1 MSIREALPPVLRGEV
16 AATLTAPAVSDLD
29 ALAERADG
37 ERMLVFVR
45 DECAA
50 RMRQPHASHGV
61 AFLLAEVCRRN
72 GEIERAHQT
81 LLALGDGLARA
92 GDWEALAL
100 IAERALAVEETQAA
114 VRLLATAYERLD
126 REPELTEA
134 LQRAWAM
141 IPEDLEIGLQLA
153 VRLGAAGRAAERRTL
168 LAELMPRFAEEK
180 RYVGLE
186 EAALEFSEHADT
198 DGLLR
203 LVAILPI
210 LVEQGATGEL
220 NQLLD
225 IAFGPI
231 AAAGRAGEALPALR
245 AVVSAMA
252 QRLSPAAADRLRDL
266 MVECLRQGPARAL
279 PDPEAV
285 LTASGVTDP
294 VRPFLPALEKFDA
307 IASLPPGQAVHHSS
321 FGAGRV
327 VANDAETVRVDFAH
341 SRGHAM
347 PIAAARRT
355 LSAIDEDDLRL
366 VAASDR
372 GAIAKLAAGE
382 PAEIL
387 VRALRALGGD
397 ADATRLKVFLVGSH
411 IIPVKDW
418 TSFWRRGRA
427 ALDKDARV
435 DASRAFEQRYRLAPE
450 GATGVEAGG
459 PLPGLEV
466 RKPARTNLAT
476 IKKFLAQHPRADAAL
491 AQRFGRYVSR
501 VMLDPDAELMDRARA
516 GLHLAR
522 WYPERLEEW
531 ATVLREL
538 WELGLSVAD
547 LSGEDEQ
554 LALLRS
560 SHAAGVEADAILSAL
575 DSRFASVRAEA
586 DELLERLDERGQET
600 LRSTLLAHAVRYP
613 GAALRRIEDELAAK
627 PPGVEG
633 WRLLVA
639 ALGVIEERP
648 KASVAEK
655 VLRWLEPDGAFER
668 ILAANPPD
676 EDHRLRVRVLLRQ
689 WRSSDR
695 FLFPALELVERLGLV
710 EEAEAVR
717 AARDQRSARLFE
729 GVGQIAEDSD
739 LVVMTRATFE
749 RLRGELERLERE
761 LRTTIPQTI
770 RKARE
775 LGDLREN
782 AEFQSAKLKQ
792 SNVSKLVASL
802 QKRLARA
809 RFVEDVDSK
818 DGVVGLGT
826 EVVLESDTEVATYWI
841 LGEDEH
847 HHGEHV
853 VSFQA
858 PVGRAL
864 VGRTIGDDVE
874 IGEPGNMRRYRI
886 VSVERKLPEQLPAAG
901 DAGDAS

>member
-1 MSIREALPPVLRGEV
+1 MSIREALPPVLRGEQ
-16 AATLTAPAVSDLD
+16 AATLTASAVSDLD

-50 RMRQPHASHGV
+50 RMRQPHPSAGV

-92 GDWEALAL
+92 ADWEALSL

-114 VRLLATAYERLD
+114 VRLLVTAYEHLA
-126 REPELTEA
+126 REPEHTEA

-153 VRLGAAGRAAERRTL
+153 VRLGAAGRAGERRTL

-180 RYVGLE
+180 RYAGLE
-186 EAALEFSEHADT
+186 EAALEFSEHQDV

-203 LVAILPI
+203 LVATLPV

-231 AAAGRAGEALPALR
+231 KLSGRAGETLPALR
-245 AVVSAMA
+245 SVVA
-252 QRLSPAAADRLRDL
+252 QISERLGPGAADRLRSL
-266 MVECLRQGPARAL
+266 VVEGLRQGPARDL
-279 PDPEAV
+279 PDAEAV
-285 LTASGVTDP
+285 LAASGVADP
-294 VRPFLPALEKFDA
+294 ARPFLPSLERFDA
-307 IASLPPGQAVHHSS
+307 IASLPPGRAVHHSS

-327 VANDAETVRVDFAH
+327 VANDADTVRVDFAH

-355 LSAIDEDDLRL
+355 LAAIDEEDLRL
-366 VAASDR
+366 VAASDP
-372 GAIAKLAAGE
+372 GAIVKLATSQ

-397 ADATRLKVFLVGSH
+397 GDATRLKVFLVGSQ

-427 ALDKDARV
+427 ALEKDPRV

-450 GATGVEAGG
+450 GAAADVSG
-459 PLPGLEV
+459 PLPGLEA

-476 IKKFLAQHPRADAAL
+476 LKKFLAQHPGADSAL
-491 AQRFGRYVSR
+491 AQRFGRYLARLMHDS
-501 VMLDPDAELMDRARA
+501 DAELMDRARA
-516 GLHLAR
+516 GLHVAR

-531 ATVLREL
+531 GSVLREL
-538 WELGLSVAD
+538 WERGLSVAD

-554 LALLRS
+554 MALLRS
-560 SHAAGVEADAILSAL
+560 SHAAGVESDAILSAL

-586 DELLERLDERGQET
+586 GELLERLDDRGRDALRAT
-600 LRSTLLAHAVRYP
+600 LIAHAVRYP
-613 GAALRRIEDELAAK
+613 GAALRRIEEELEST
-627 PPGVEG
+627 PQGMEG
-633 WRLLVA
+633 WRLLNA
-639 ALGVIEERP
+639 ALGLIEERP

-655 VLRWLEPDGAFER
+655 VLRWLEPGGAFER
-668 ILAANPPD
+668 ILKDHPPD

-710 EEAEAVR
+710 EEADTVR
-717 AARDQRSARLFE
+717 TARDQRSARLFE
-729 GVGQIAEDSD
+729 GVGQIAETTD
-739 LVVMTRATFE
+739 LVVMTRATFD
-749 RLRGELERLERE
+749 RLRGELDRLERE

-782 AEFQSAKLKQ
+782 AEFHSAKLKQ
-792 SNVSKLVASL
+792 ANVSKLVASL

-826 EVVLESDTEVATYWI
+826 EVVLEGETDVATYWI

-847 HHGEHV
+847 HLGEHV

-864 VGRTIGDDVE
+864 VGRTIGDNVE
-874 IGEPGNMRRYRI
+874 IGEPGQTRRYRI
-886 VSVERKLPEQLPAAG
+886 VSVERKLPEHSPPAEEAQ
-901 DAGDAS
+901 DAD